1 MFGRIAS
8 KAIPTSAFGVGIAA
22 GLQMNQAQN
31 DGTTSKTLD
40 EILKKV
46 SAIEADLGIT
56 AKEAPKVDPV
66 GNFPYI
72 TDKHRSLTC
81 KALRKDPSLYA
92 KYANVKTPMGFTFDQ
107 AIQAGLDAPHLGVG
121 IVAGEAAAYQCY
133 KDIMDIVLE
142 GWHGYKPTDSHTSDM
157 DASKIKLTP
166 EQAAKFDKYVVST
179 RIRAGRSVATVALPP
194 STDRKQRRL
203 VERLLT
209 EALTTMPGDLAGK
222 YYPLGGMTKKEEQ
235 ELQDA
240 GFLFQKP
247 TPNNV
252 LANCGAGRDWPDAR
266 GIFHNKDKT
275 FLVWVNEEDHMR
287 CIAMQDG
294 GNVKEVFERWANAIN
309 FIEKSLAKSGYG
321 YAHDEHLGYITTCPS
336 NCGTGLRASVMLKL
350 PKLYKKLGVHQLEE
364 LADSMGLQARGG
376 RGEHSPPGPN
386 GEFDISNKGRI
397 GLSEVQ
403 LVQLMIDGVDKLIDL
418 EESA

>member
-1 MFGRIAS
+1 
-8 KAIPTSAFGVGIAA
+8 
-22 GLQMNQAQN
+22 
-31 DGTTSKTLD
+31 
-40 EILKKV
+40 V
-46 SAIEADLGIT
+46 SAIESDLGISQ
-56 AKEAPKVDPV
+56 KEAPKVDPV

-72 TDKHRSLTC
+72 TDKHRSLAC

-92 KYANVKTPMGFTFDQ
+92 KFANVKTPMGFTFDQ

-121 IVAGEAAAYQCY
+121 IVAGEAASYQAY
-133 KDIMDIVLE
+133 KEIMDIVLE

-157 DASKIKLTP
+157 DSTKLNLTA

-209 EALTTMPGDLAGK
+209 EALTAMPDDLAGK
-222 YYPLGGMTKKEEQ
+222 YYPLGAMTKKEEQ

-266 GIFHNKDKT
+266 GIFHNKDKS

-294 GNVKEVFERWANAIN
+294 GNVKEVFARWANAIN
-309 FIEKSLAKSGYG
+309 FIEKSLATSGYG

-350 PKLYKKLGVHQLEE
+350 PKLYKKLGVHALED

-397 GLSEVQ
+397 GFSEVQ
-403 LVQLMIDGVDKLIDL
+403 LVQLMIDGVDKLIDM

>member
-1 MFGRIAS
+1 MR
-8 KAIPTSAFGVGIAA
+8 
-22 GLQMNQAQN
+22 
-31 DGTTSKTLD
+31 
-40 EILKKV
+40 KV
-46 SAIEADLGIT
+46 ETDLGIDIVV
-56 AKEAPKVDPV
+56 KKSVDPV

-81 KALRKDPSLYA
+81 KAIRADPSLYT
-92 KYANVKTPMGFTFDQ
+92 KYANVRTPMGFSFDQ

-121 IVAGEAAAYQCY
+121 IVAGEPAAYHAY
-133 KDIMDIVLE
+133 KDIMDIVIE
-142 GWHGYKPTDSHTSDM
+142 GWHGYKATDSHHSDM
-157 DASKIKLTP
+157 DASKIVMTP
-166 EQAAKFDKYVVST
+166 EQAAKFNKYVVST
-179 RIRAGRSVATVALPP
+179 RIRAGRSVDTLALPP
-194 STDRKQRRL
+194 ATDRKQRRL
-203 VERLLT
+203 VEKLLT
-209 EALTTMPGDLAGK
+209 QALSEMPEDLTGT
-222 YYPLGGMTKKEEQ
+222 YYPLGAMTKKEEQ
-235 ELQDA
+235 DLQDT

-252 LANCGAGRDWPDAR
+252 LSNCGAARDWPDAR

-294 GNVKEVFERWANAIN
+294 GNVKEVFVRWANAIN
-309 FIEKSLAKSGYG
+309 SIEKSLNKAGYH

-336 NCGTGLRASVMLKL
+336 NVGTGLRASVMLKL
-350 PKLYKKLGVHQLEE
+350 PKLYKKLGVHKLEE
-364 LADSMGLQARGG
+364 LADSLGLQARGG

-397 GLSEVQ
+397 GASEVE
-403 LVQLMIDGVDKLIDL
+403 LVQRMIDGVDKLIAM

>member
-1 MFGRIAS
+1 
-8 KAIPTSAFGVGIAA
+8 
-22 GLQMNQAQN
+22 
-31 DGTTSKTLD
+31 
-40 EILKKV
+40 
-46 SAIEADLGIT
+46 
-56 AKEAPKVDPV
+56 
-66 GNFPYI
+66 
-72 TDKHRSLTC
+72 
-81 KALRKDPSLYA
+81 
-92 KYANVKTPMGFTFDQ
+92 MGFTFDQ

-121 IVAGEAAAYQCY
+121 IVAGEAAAYQVY
-133 KDIMDIVLE
+133 KDIMDIVIE
-142 GWHGYKPTDSHTSDM
+142 GWHGYKATDSHHSDM
-157 DASKIKLTP
+157 DASKIRMTP
-166 EQAAKFDKYVVST
+166 EQAAKFNKHVVST
-179 RIRAGRSVATVALPP
+179 RIRAGRSIDFLALPP
-194 STDRKQRRL
+194 STDRKQRRI

-209 EALTTMPGDLAGK
+209 QALAEMPGDLAGK

-235 ELQDA
+235 DLQDA

-287 CIAMQDG
+287 CISMQDG

-309 FIEKSLAKSGYG
+309 SVEKSLNKSGYG
-321 YAHDEHLGYITTCPS
+321 YSHDEHLGYITTCPS

-350 PKLYKKLGVHQLEE
+350 PKLYKKLGVHKLEE
-364 LADSMGLQARGG
+364 LAYSMGLQARGG

-397 GLSEVQ
+397 GASEVE
-403 LVQLMIDGVDKLIDL
+403 LVQRMIDGVDKLIDM
-418 EESA
+418 EENA